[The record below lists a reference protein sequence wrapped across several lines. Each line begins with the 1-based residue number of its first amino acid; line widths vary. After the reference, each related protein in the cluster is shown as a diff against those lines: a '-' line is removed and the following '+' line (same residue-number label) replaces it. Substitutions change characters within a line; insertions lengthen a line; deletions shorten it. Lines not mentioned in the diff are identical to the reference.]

1 MFITVLCGG
10 VTLLR
15 TTWLLHFCFVFKSY
29 TTGDYKMTLNSDF
42 FSFVKWEIG
51 LLKVASLI

>member
-1 MFITVLCGG
+1 MVLCGG